1 MRSDTTRS
9 NSRSEKEVRKL
20 NGGQNLLITNRKA
33 AITASRFSVE
43 YWRDRVFRPTY
54 LRHSG
59 SSEVQEWYAQ
69 LQFSKQRKKI
79 GLGTN
84 NREEA
89 SRRAA
94 RFFTTLRQTGWEAAH
109 KQLSPDYAVGPK
121 NPTTI
126 GGFIETVRPLLSVR
140 PRTFEVYAYALRKIA
155 REALGAR
162 DKSRRKFDP
171 KSLEWRKAT
180 DLLSLGKL
188 TPDVVTKWKEKVMA
202 DAGQSPVARQRAGRN
217 VNSFARN
224 ARALFGEKILKKL
237 AKRGIVLVT
246 PLPFD
251 GFEFEPQGNTKYE
264 STIVDAGALLQNA
277 RQELA
282 DADPEAW
289 KVILLAL
296 GAGLRRAEIDGLC
309 WNQVKAERAEI
320 CVANHVYF
328 QAKTEDSQAAIFVDP
343 GLIAELGRFRTEPD
357 SPVIAPLVPFRQSN
371 ATQHY
376 RGQEIF
382 ERVTSWL
389 RAHGVKGDK
398 PLHNLRKEFG
408 SIICASADIY
418 TASRQLRHSALAT
431 TAAFYAD
438 HRRRTTV
445 AVGEMLNSPKNENGQ
460 VPGQQSAQPEAKNVS
475 SGVADKT
482 AG

>member
-1 MRSDTTRS
+1 MRLDTTLS

-20 NGGQNLLITNRKA
+20 DGDKNLLIPSRKA

-54 LRHSG
+54 LHDKG
-59 SSEVQEWYAQ
+59 SAEVQEWYAQ
-69 LQFSKQRKKI
+69 LQFKGRREKI

-84 NREEA
+84 NKEEA

-94 RFFTTLRQTGWEAAH
+94 RFFTTLRQTGWDAAH
-109 KQLSPDYAVGPK
+109 KQLSPDHAVGPK
-121 NPTTI
+121 NLTTI
-126 GGFIETVRPLLSVR
+126 GSYIEEVCPLLSVR
-140 PRTFEVYAYALRKIA
+140 PRTFEIYAYALRKIA

-162 DKSRRKFDP
+162 DTSRHKYNP

-180 DLLSLGKL
+180 DLLPLSKL
-188 TPDVVTKWKEKVMA
+188 TPAAITKWKEKVLA
-202 DAGQSPVARQRAGRN
+202 NAGQSPVARQRAGRN

-224 ARALFGEKILKKL
+224 ARALFGKKILKKL
-237 AKRGIVLVT
+237 ANKEIVLPT
-246 PLPFD
+246 PLPFE
-251 GFEFEPQGNTKYE
+251 GFEFEPQGNTKYS
-264 STIVDAGALLQNA
+264 STIVDASALLQNA

-282 DADPEAW
+282 DSDPEAW

-309 WNQVKAERAEI
+309 WRQVKAEVGEI
-320 CVANHVYF
+320 CVANHAYF

-343 GLIAELGRFRTEPD
+343 GLITELCRFRTDPD
-357 SPVIAPLVPFRQSN
+357 SPVIAPEIPFRQSN

-445 AVGEMLNSPKNENGQ
+445 AVGQMLNPPKKEDGPAGAQ
-460 VPGQQSAQPEAKNVS
+460 PSAQPESKPQA
-475 SGVADKT
+475 
-482 AG
+482 AGLAQEIHR